1 MKNLYGQL
9 DLTVL
14 GKLVRQHSDLVK
26 TVIFKDGEH
35 QLINIDVFAKRETD
49 KYDNVAVI
57 KASCKKDSQKEGLS
71 YYIANL
77 KESKFQDAP
86 VQQSQQAPPPQPV
99 QQQEPAANDDLPF
112 SLWGV
117 AA

>member
-14 GKLVRQHSDLVK
+14 GTLVRQHSDLVK

-35 QLINIDVFAKRETD
+35 QLINIDVFAKREID
-49 KYDNVAVI
+49 MYDNVAVI
-57 KASCKKDSQKEGLS
+57 KASCKKDSQKGGLN

-77 KESKFQDAP
+77 KESKFQEG
-86 VQQSQQAPPPQPV
+86 QQSQQQQQPV
-99 QQQEPAANDDLPF
+99 SQQASTEKKDDLPF
-112 SLWGV
+112 
-117 AA
+117 

>member
-77 KESKFQDAP
+77 KESKYQEEQQNQPKQQP
-86 VQQSQQAPPPQPV
+86 VSQQGD
-99 QQQEPAANDDLPF
+99 AAHSDGLPF
-112 SLWGV
+112 
-117 AA
+117 

>member
-49 KYDNVAVI
+49 KYDNVAII

-77 KESKFQDAP
+77 KESKYQEEQQNQPQQQP
-86 VQQSQQAPPPQPV
+86 VSQQGD
-99 QQQEPAANDDLPF
+99 AANSDGLPF
-112 SLWGV
+112 
-117 AA
+117 

>member
-77 KESKFQDAP
+77 KESKYQEEQQNQPQQQP
-86 VQQSQQAPPPQPV
+86 VSQQGD
-99 QQQEPAANDDLPF
+99 AANSDGLPF
-112 SLWGV
+112 
-117 AA
+117 

>member
-1 MKNLYGQL
+1 MKNLYGAI

-14 GKLVRQHSDLVK
+14 GKLVRNHKDLVK

-35 QLINIDVFAKRETD
+35 QLINIDVFAKREED
-49 KYDNVAVI
+49 QYGNVAYI

-77 KESKFQDAP
+77 KESKFQEE
-86 VQQSQQAPPPQPV
+86 QQNQPQQQPV
-99 QQQEPAANDDLPF
+99 SQHDDAENNDGLPF
-112 SLWGV
+112 
-117 AA
+117 

>member
-77 KESKFQDAP
+77 KESKYQEEQQNQPQQQP
-86 VQQSQQAPPPQPV
+86 VSQQGD
-99 QQQEPAANDDLPF
+99 AAHSDGLPF
-112 SLWGV
+112 
-117 AA
+117 